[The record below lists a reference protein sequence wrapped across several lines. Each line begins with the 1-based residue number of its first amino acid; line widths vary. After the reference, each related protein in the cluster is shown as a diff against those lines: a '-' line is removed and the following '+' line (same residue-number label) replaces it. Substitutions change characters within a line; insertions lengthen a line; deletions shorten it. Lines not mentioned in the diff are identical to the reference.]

1 MPALL
6 VHAFY
11 VGFVV
16 LVPVFQGLVAVFYG
30 SFDLALLEFLESG
43 NGAKFIEDF
52 MFLLQS
58 KRG

>member
-6 VHAFY
+6 IHAFY

-16 LVPVFQGLVAVFYG
+16 FVPVFQGLVAVFYG
-30 SFDLALLEFLESG
+30 SFDLALLQFFESG
-43 NGAKFIEDF
+43 DGAKFIEDF
-52 MFLLQS
+52 MLLLQS